1 MFYTNRLKVPI
12 LLIIM
17 ANRILINGSG
27 SSGNNIVID
36 SNGHKLLVDLGVDYK
51 TIMSSLC
58 YDITN
63 VSAALAS
70 HNHIDHVRCL
80 DKFIHMGIPCYGNK
94 DVCDAHNGCIE
105 LPKVLNVNGFKIQ
118 TFELVHNAPTNA
130 FVIDTDDGIRILY
143 CTDTKRIPKKVKGV
157 HYAAIEC
164 NYDQDTIIDNEM
176 EDVFTKSKPENHQSL
191 DECARYLKAIN
202 NVNLQCIIL
211 WHMSMTNI
219 DENKAIAMVK
229 RELGFDNVIAA
240 NKGDIVELVKEEF

>member
-1 MFYTNRLKVPI
+1 
-12 LLIIM
+12 M

-27 SSGNNIVID
+27 SSGNNIVIE

-105 LPKVLNVNGFKIQ
+105 LPKVLNVDGFKVQ

-157 HYAAIEC
+157 RYAIIEC
-164 NYDQDTIIDNEM
+164 DYDQDTIIDNAM
-176 EDVFTKSKPENHQSL
+176 CDVFTKSKPENHQSL
-191 DECARYLKAIN
+191 NECIRYLKAIN
-202 NVNLQCIIL
+202 TVNLQCIIL

-219 DENKAIAMVK
+219 DENKAVAMVK

>member
-1 MFYTNRLKVPI
+1 MIGRL
-12 LLIIM
+12 LF
-17 ANRILINGSG
+17 
-27 SSGNNIVID
+27 
-36 SNGHKLLVDLGVDYK
+36 
-51 TIMSSLC
+51 
-58 YDITN
+58 
-63 VSAALAS
+63 AATDER
-70 HNHIDHVRCL
+70 HIDHVKSL
-80 DKFIHMGIPCYGNK
+80 DYFINLGIPCYGNK
-94 DVCDAHNGCIE
+94 DVCSIHKGCIE
-105 LPKVLNVNGFKIQ
+105 LPKVLKVDGFKIQ

-164 NYDQDTIIDNEM
+164 NYDQNAIIDNEM

-191 DECARYLKAIN
+191 DECIRYLKAIN

-229 RELGFDNVIAA
+229 REVGFDNVVVADRGLEIEIQ
-240 NKGDIVELVKEEF
+240 KSEF

>member
-1 MFYTNRLKVPI
+1 
-12 LLIIM
+12 M

-27 SSGNNIVID
+27 SSGNNIIIE
-36 SNGHKLLVDLGVDYK
+36 SNGKKLLVDLGVDYK

-105 LPKVLNVNGFKIQ
+105 LPKVLNVDGFKVQ
-118 TFELVHNAPTNA
+118 TFELVHNALTNA

-164 NYDQDTIIDNEM
+164 NYDQNTIIDNAM

-191 DECARYLKAIN
+191 CECARYLKVIDKS
-202 NVNLQCIIL
+202 NLQCIVL

-219 DENKAIAMVK
+219 DENKAIETIK
-229 RELGFDNVIAA
+229 REVGFDNVVVADSGMEIEIQ
-240 NKGDIVELVKEEF
+240 KSEF

>member
-1 MFYTNRLKVPI
+1 M
-12 LLIIM
+12 
-17 ANRILINGSG
+17 NRILINGTG
-27 SSGNNIVID
+27 SSGNNIIIE
-36 SNGHKLLVDLGVDYK
+36 SNGKKLLVDLGVDYK

-105 LPKVLNVNGFKIQ
+105 LPKVLKVDGFKVQ
-118 TFELVHNAPTNA
+118 NFELVHSVPTNA
-130 FVIDTDDGIRILY
+130 FIIDTEDGIRILY

-157 HYAAIEC
+157 HYACIEC
-164 NYDQDTIIDNEM
+164 NNDQNTIIDNAM
-176 EDVFTKSKPENHQSL
+176 CDVFTKSRPENHQSV
-191 DECARYLKAIN
+191 DECIRYLKAIN

-229 RELGFDNVIAA
+229 RELGFENVIAA